1 MTLPAGARL
10 GPYEIVD
17 LIGRGGMGEVY
28 RARDGRLGRD
38 VAVKILPPHLSA
50 HSEALKRFRREA
62 RAVAALSHPN
72 IVALFDTGDSPE
84 GPYVVTELLDG
95 ETLRGRLQR
104 GPLPIGDALRVA
116 QAIAAGLGAAHSKAI
131 IHRDL
136 KPENVFLSADGSI
149 KILD

>member
-1 MTLPAGARL
+1 MSLPAGARL

-28 RARDGRLGRD
+28 RARDERLGRD
-38 VAVKILPPHLSA
+38 VAVKILPPHLSV

-72 IVALFDTGDSPE
+72 IVALFDIGDSDD

-95 ETLRGRLQR
+95 ETLRNRLQR
-104 GPLPIGDALRVA
+104 GAVTMDEALHI
-116 QAIAAGLGAAHSKAI
+116 AIAIADGLGAAHAKGI

-136 KPENVFLSADGSI
+136 KP
-149 KILD
+149 